1 MEKSAAKKR
10 KCEAPNSK
18 KLVKSV
24 PKSSKKN
31 IKIDSSYSTSG
42 LSKTSGPI
50 NLIAEDSVAT
60 DIVDEDGDEGKC
72 CVCNDWQPVEL
83 RQCQS
88 IVFVSWAKCDFCEH
102 WTHLKFCSDVRVL
115 RTSATFKCPHCI
127 VESA

>member
-1 MEKSAAKKR
+1 M
-10 KCEAPNSK
+10 
-18 KLVKSV
+18 KSV
-24 PKSSKKN
+24 PKSSKKTSKL
-31 IKIDSSYSTSG
+31 IHPTPSTSG
-42 LSKTSGPI
+42 LSKTGGPI

-60 DIVDEDGDEGKC
+60 DIDDGDDDEEKC

-88 IVFVSWAKCDFCEH
+88 IVFVSWAKCEFCEH

-115 RTSATFKCPHCI
+115 RISATFRCPHCI